1 MCPCTFDLLLNLPP
15 STLVQPESH
24 PLHHPPVLHAHAAPG
39 CRSCIC
45 RDPLWRCSIY
55 QEENSSLLHPLSSL
69 LFSLFSPFLSS
80 PFPNCVSCQLYQL
93 SCDLS
98 EHQLQTVIQYMQQ
111 VFRCFSK
118 LLPQVMNFSI
128 FSSSYPSF
136 LQHHSAVLWCQG
148 SPQCKYEHFFLF
160 NYYFFSFLI
169 VLEKHA
175 YLNLRERQAR
185 LIILMKISV
194 PIFTA

>member
-1 MCPCTFDLLLNLPP
+1 
-15 STLVQPESH
+15 
-24 PLHHPPVLHAHAAPG
+24 
-39 CRSCIC
+39 
-45 RDPLWRCSIY
+45 
-55 QEENSSLLHPLSSL
+55 
-69 LFSLFSPFLSS
+69 
-80 PFPNCVSCQLYQL
+80 
-93 SCDLS
+93 
-98 EHQLQTVIQYMQQ
+98 MQQ

-136 LQHHSAVLWCQG
+136 LQHHSAVLWGQG

-194 PIFTA
+194 PIFTAWSLFVSEDDINLNRVSTIMPFASHGPVLSMCFPITMCCVLCPLCMSIYKPGSWGICPSLLQMLTCCSTRLKVK